1 MKGISYWIIATLK
14 RMMLIIACMLYCIIC
29 VAQTIINP
37 VFDRMDTPAFRVEKV
52 EMTPDTTYVH
62 CLYRAEDHSW
72 ANISKNTRI
81 EDVSNGTRFPIL
93 KVSGIPFSPEKR
105 NFEDS
110 TMVNVILYFPH
121 INTEKINIIENEDNE
136 SFNIYGINLKEKYET
151 IYTDDDI
158 AFYFNTA
165 KSYENKEK
173 WKLAINSFTK
183 QLDASKFVY
192 GLRSKECSYALFN
205 LLLDYYE
212 LKEYEKCIELG
223 QDVIDILGEVPQDSL
238 VIDVLARTYGSIST
252 IYYSLKQYEMA
263 TQYKEMSTSMR
274 KKKEGVR
281 AVPYEQYLKDATLS
295 YYYNEDFPKALLYG
309 KELVNVM
316 EKKYKEDGIKYGF
329 DYINALCNLCEFY
342 QRMSCYEEAVES
354 GKQALKLVEEGVCR
368 DVVWLKYNIYNN
380 LAGAVL
386 NLGQVNEAIG
396 YLKMITESQEAK
408 EVAGLRLLL
417 NSKMFLSDI
426 LLKNKIKKDTLY
438 AINEYESILKIYQD
452 SIKAGASLYFPEYPE
467 VLNKLYNVYKGN
479 NDSLSIKYLEQLI
492 QYVKDGNGEN
502 SIAYANLV
510 IQYISNVFI
519 KRLQEKKELDSLIVL
534 LRNSSDVIKRHIN
547 NSVFNMSKNER
558 QLYWQRYKRVFTW
571 LIPTICGM
579 TDIDSA
585 NSLAYDASLFYKG
598 MLLSSE
604 REFRDI
610 VLSSQDSTLNS
621 LYSSYLN
628 NLSLLEKQYTHGSS
642 SLNIDSLKK
651 IIKDDEYL
659 MSQKVSS
666 YNRLYKGTNYSWEEV
681 RDHLSDGDV
690 AIEIVSYD
698 NLDGSNTYYE
708 AYIINNKSKSPQCTV
723 LFDENYLKEVIR
735 EDSLEYA
742 LSMFIWGNEVIY
754 DAIKDAKT
762 IYFSASGILN
772 TIGIEYLPISGGR
785 FINERFNIIR
795 LSSTRELCL
804 SNNKPSINDV
814 YLFGGLDY
822 DNMNQEGSYN
832 KTDTTQLSRSVV
844 DSIVKRGGFESLV
857 GSKEEIEQV
866 KNEMLNKS
874 VNCHTFTGSDGTETT
889 FLGLSGKIVD
899 ILHLSTHGMYVPVGD
914 SITHKQFNG
923 FIISDKSTDIAE
935 EDQSLT
941 HSFLVMSGGNK
952 LLHDNNKQKQIDDGI
967 LTALEVSHLDFS
979 NLDLVVLSACQTA
992 LGSIEPEGVY
1002 GLQRGFK
1009 KAGAR
1014 TILMSL
1020 DKVDDEATKILM
1032 VEFYRNLMSGKTKQ
1046 QSLKDAQRHLRKIN
1060 NGKYDKPEYWA
1071 SFIMLDGLN

>member
-1 MKGISYWIIATLK
+1 MKKLFVLFLLLISGELSLAQIIE
-14 RMMLIIACMLYCIIC
+14 
-29 VAQTIINP
+29 NP
-37 VFDRMDTPAFRVEKV
+37 VFDRTDSPSFRVEKV
-52 EMTPDTTYVH
+52 AITLDTTYVY
-62 CLYRAEDHSW
+62 CSYYAEDHSW
-72 ANISKNTRI
+72 ANISKGTYI
-81 EDVSNGTRFPIL
+81 EDVHNGTKYPIMKAL
-93 KVSGIPFSPEKR
+93 GIPFGPQKR
-105 NFEDS
+105 NFQDS
-110 TMVNVILYFPH
+110 AIIPIILYFPG
-121 INTEKINIIENEDNE
+121 INSEKINIIENEDNE
-136 SFNIYGINLKEKYET
+136 SFNIYGINLKEKYDT

-165 KSYENKEK
+165 KSYEKKEK
-173 WKLAINSFTK
+173 WELAINYFTK
-183 QLDASKFVY
+183 QLDASNYVY
-192 GLRSKECSYALFN
+192 GLRSKESSWALFN
-205 LLLDYYE
+205 LLLDYYRIN
-212 LKEYEKCIELG
+212 EYEKCIELG
-223 QDVIDILGEVPQDSL
+223 QNVINILSETPQDSL
-238 VIDVLARTYGSIST
+238 VIDVLARTYGTIST
-252 IYYSLKQYEMA
+252 IYYSLKQYEIA
-263 TQYKEMSTSMR
+263 TQYKELSTAMR
-274 KKKEGVR
+274 KKKDGVG
-281 AVPYEQYLKDATLS
+281 AIPYEQYLKDMILI
-295 YYYNEDFPKALLYG
+295 YYYNEDYPKALLYG
-309 KELVNVM
+309 KELVSTM
-316 EKKYKEDGIKYGF
+316 ENKYKENGNKYGF
-329 DYINALCNLCEFY
+329 DYINALCNMCEFY
-342 QRMSCYEEAVES
+342 QRMSRYEEAVEC
-354 GKQALKLVEEGVCR
+354 GNQALKLVEDGVCS
-368 DVVWLKYNIYNN
+368 DVAWLKYHIYNN
-380 LAGAVL
+380 LAGAIL
-386 NLGQVNEAIG
+386 NLGQVDEAIG
-396 YLKMITESQEAK
+396 YLRKITESQEAE

-417 NSKMFLSDI
+417 SSKMFLSDI
-426 LLKNKIKKDTLY
+426 LLKNKTKNDTLY
-438 AINEYESILKIYQD
+438 AISEYETILKIHQD
-452 SIKAGASLYFPEYPE
+452 SIDTGTPIDFFQYTEILH
-467 VLNKLYNVYKGN
+467 KLHNIYIGR
-479 NDSLSIKYLEQLI
+479 NDSISTHYLEKEI
-492 QYVKDGNGEN
+492 QAIKNATGEY
-502 SIAYANLV
+502 SMAYANLV
-510 IQYISNVFI
+510 IQYISKIFI

-547 NSVFNMSKNER
+547 NSAFNMSKNDR
-558 QLYWQRYKRVFTW
+558 QLYWQRYKGVFTW

-579 TDIDSA
+579 MDLDSA
-585 NSLAYDASLFYKG
+585 HSLAYNASLFYKG

-610 VLSSQDSTLNS
+610 VISSQDSTLIS
-621 LYSSYLN
+621 LYSSYSN
-628 NLSLLEKQYTHGSS
+628 NLSLLEKQYTYGSS

-651 IIKDDEYL
+651 IIKDEEYL

-698 NLDGSNTYYE
+698 NLDGSNKYYE

-735 EDSLEYA
+735 GDSLEYA
-742 LSMFIWGNEVIY
+742 LSMFIWGNEDIY
-754 DAIKDAKT
+754 NAIKDAKT

-822 DNMNQEGSYN
+822 DNMNRDGLYN
-832 KTDTTQLSRSVV
+832 KTDTTRLSRSVV

-866 KNEMLNKS
+866 KNELLNKS
-874 VNCHTFTGSDGTETT
+874 INCHTFTGSDGTETT

-914 SITHKQFNG
+914 SITHEQFNG
-923 FIISDKSTDIAE
+923 FIISDKSTNIAE

-952 LLHDNNKQKQIDDGI
+952 FLHDNNKQKQIDDGI

-992 LGSIEPEGVY
+992 LGNIEPEGVY

-1009 KAGAR
+1009 KAGAH

-1032 VEFYRNLMSGKTKQ
+1032 VDFYKNLMSGKTKQ
-1046 QSLKDAQRHLRKIN
+1046 QSLKDAQKHLRQVD

-1071 SFIMLDGLN
+1071 LFIMLDGLN